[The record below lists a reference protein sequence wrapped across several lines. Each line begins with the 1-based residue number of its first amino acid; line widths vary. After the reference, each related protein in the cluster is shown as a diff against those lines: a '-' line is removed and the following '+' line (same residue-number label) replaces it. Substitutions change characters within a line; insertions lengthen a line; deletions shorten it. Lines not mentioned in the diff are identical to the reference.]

1 MIRKTRPAAELTRTQ
16 LLDAAEEVFLVRG
29 VARSSLE
36 EIART
41 AGVTRGA
48 VYWHFRNKADLF
60 NALIERARLPLSEL
74 LSELE
79 GAVGN
84 DPLRTLRELCVYA
97 LRGLARDQRR
107 QRVYTIVFHRCE
119 FLDDINPVVARL
131 DGLAEEFE
139 RVLEGY
145 FAAAAARG
153 DLSPA
158 VSPRAAA
165 YALRTYLLGIYRDWL
180 RGPAGLDIDAAAEA
194 LADALFGGLTSRPDA
209 PAQ

>member
-1 MIRKTRPAAELTRTQ
+1 MTRKTRAAAELTRTQ
-16 LLDAAEEVFLVRG
+16 LLDAAEEVFLARG

-60 NALIERARLPLSEL
+60 NALIERARLPLAEL
-74 LSELE
+74 LPELE

-97 LRGLARDQRR
+97 LRRLAQDERR

-131 DGLAEEFE
+131 DGLAGEFE
-139 RVLEGY
+139 RLLEGY
-145 FAAAAARG
+145 FAAARARG

-158 VSPRAAA
+158 LSPRAAA

-180 RGPAGLDIDAAAEA
+180 RSPAGLDIDAAAEA
-194 LADALFGGLTSRPDA
+194 LADALFDGMTSRRGGSG
-209 PAQ
+209 